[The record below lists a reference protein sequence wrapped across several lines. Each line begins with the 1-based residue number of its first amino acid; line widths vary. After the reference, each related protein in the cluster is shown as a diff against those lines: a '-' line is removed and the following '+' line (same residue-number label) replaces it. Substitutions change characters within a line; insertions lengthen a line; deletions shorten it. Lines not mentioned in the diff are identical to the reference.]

1 MDGVCKKQVPK
12 KQFSS
17 AHTQVLKGLA
27 VLMLL
32 VHHGYSGL
40 KAVTPLGHLVL
51 ANSVSLAKLCVAIFT
66 VLSGYGMFCSFQSK
80 TKNASFREATIFIV
94 SHLVKLFLIFWIA
107 ASLQI
112 GIVSLI
118 KGNFFE
124 IYGRYPIYYVL
135 LDCMGVSY
143 ITGTPKFVNAWWYMT
158 AIAIYY
164 LLFPVL
170 FLLIRRLKKRNYLI
184 VAVSAIGMLFL
195 RDENSIL
202 IYGIFF
208 YYGMVFAECDLFQ
221 RLLNAGMPGKRFFRA
236 AGWLAV
242 FVLLC
247 IARQLFLYGT
257 GADYYVDWLLTVV
270 LTLFVCECMPY
281 GVSGIIGKLL
291 GVLGAYSFEIYL
303 THSVFI
309 RYLLKLVYKPAVW
322 YLIFPKLLVMSLLA
336 AIVVRLLEK
345 LLRINQLSRIC
356 KSEKGARIAGILLGL
371 GLFVLPAPQLIAD
384 QGLGGWAFQKPEVIM
399 QKDNYHVMRY
409 EKLPIFWKL
418 ADKTYT
424 SDDNDIVY
432 FIDGIVY
439 AHKTGTT
446 TVSVSLP
453 SGRTLSCT
461 IIVQEE

>member
-1 MDGVCKKQVPK
+1 
-12 KQFSS
+12 
-17 AHTQVLKGLA
+17 
-27 VLMLL
+27 MLL
-32 VHHGYSGL
+32 VHHGFSGL
-40 KAVTPLGHLVL
+40 KAVTPLGGLVL

-80 TKNASFREATIFIV
+80 TKNASLREATIFIV

-107 ASLQI
+107 AVLQI
-112 GIVSLI
+112 AVVSLI

-124 IYGRYPIYYVL
+124 IYGNHPIYYAL

-170 FLLIRRLKKRNYLI
+170 FLFVRRLNKGNDLI
-184 VAVSAIGMLFL
+184 VAISAVGMLFL
-195 RDENSIL
+195 REENSIL
-202 IYGIFF
+202 IYGVFF
-208 YYGMVFAECDLFQ
+208 YYGMVFAQRNLFQ
-221 RLLNAGMPGKRFFRA
+221 RLLNVGMPSKRFFRA
-236 AGWLAV
+236 TGWLAV

-247 IARQLFLYGT
+247 VARQFFLYGT
-257 GADYYVDWLLTVV
+257 GADYYMDWLLTVA
-270 LTLFVCECMPY
+270 LTMFVCECMLY
-281 GVSGIIGKLL
+281 GVSGIAGKLL

-309 RYLLKLVYKPAVW
+309 RYLLELVYKPAVW
-322 YLIFPKLLVMSLLA
+322 YLIFPKLLVVSILSALL
-336 AIVVRLLEK
+336 VRLLEK
-345 LLRINQLSRIC
+345 LLRANQVSRIC
-356 KSEKGARIAGILLGL
+356 REKKGARVAGILLGL

-384 QGLGGWAFQKPEVIM
+384 QGLGGWAFKKPEVIM

-418 ADKTYT
+418 ANKTYT

-439 AHKTGTT
+439 AHETGTT

-453 SGRTLSCT
+453 SGKTLSCT

>member
-1 MDGVCKKQVPK
+1 M
-12 KQFSS
+12 
-17 AHTQVLKGLA
+17 
-27 VLMLL
+27 
-32 VHHGYSGL
+32 
-40 KAVTPLGHLVL
+40 L

-80 TKNASFREATIFIV
+80 TRNASFREATMFIV

-107 ASLQI
+107 AFLQI
-112 GIVSLI
+112 AVVSLI
-118 KGNFFE
+118 NGNFFE
-124 IYGRYPIYYVL
+124 IYGAHPIYYVL

-143 ITGTPKFVNAWWYMT
+143 ITGTPKFVYAWWYMT

-164 LLFPVL
+164 LMFPFLFW
-170 FLLIRRLKKRNYLI
+170 IIKRLKKGNILI
-184 VAVSAIGMLFL
+184 VIVSAVGLLFL

-202 IYGIFF
+202 IYGVFF
-208 YYGMVFAECDLFQ
+208 YYGMVFAERNLFL
-221 RLLNAGMPGKRFFRA
+221 RLLNVGMPGKRFFRA

-257 GADYYVDWLLTVV
+257 GADYYMDWLLTVV

-281 GVSGIIGKLL
+281 GVYGIAGKLL
-291 GVLGAYSFEIYL
+291 GALGEYSFEIYL

-309 RYLLKLVYKPAVW
+309 RHLVELIYKPGIW
-322 YLIFPKLLVMSLLA
+322 YLIFPKLLVASVLSALL
-336 AIVVRLLEK
+336 VRLLEK
-345 LLRINQLSRIC
+345 VLQVNQVSCIC
-356 KSEKGARIAGILLGL
+356 KSKKGARIAGILLVFE
-371 GLFVLPAPQLIAD
+371 LFVLPAPQLVAD
-384 QGLGGWAFQKPEVIM
+384 QGLGGWEYQKSEVIM
-399 QKDNYHVMRY
+399 QKGNYHVMRY
-409 EKLPIFWKL
+409 NKLPVFWKL
-418 ADKTYT
+418 ANKTYT

-453 SGRTLSCT
+453 NGKTLSCT
-461 IIVQEE
+461 IIVQDE